1 MVRLQ
6 DCKSIDDE
14 TYKRMEDE
22 DQQWRKFQE
31 LEELKPISQL
41 GSYFPK
47 TSNSAPTMATS
58 SSISL
63 SSSDSGSGSVFDTSE
78 EKTNGTRLA
87 RLLIDGG
94 TYVLRKLLD
103 SVYPEPK
110 LLAKELKKNFVKFQ
124 NLKSKRVIID
134 HQWEKLFPPSGLP
147 DSKKFD
153 ITLLHLLIREVCY
166 LPAPLTGWHK
176 MPADND
182 QSLEANIARIKCFRN
197 ELCHSVSTSIPNEEF
212 EDKWNTIASSLEAI
226 KIGVYR
232 KKIQALKNDSID
244 HKTQKRVDEEVEK
257 WQQFQEPED
266 IKPISQLES
275 YFPDIQEPMFGRS
288 QELQEV
294 VEIIEGGTFRVVLIT
309 GGPGFG
315 KTTLAI
321 AVAHELVKSDDMRK
335 VLFCRLLSKKTFNEV
350 AIEMIHLCGK
360 SYAQPPEY
368 PDQWLKDWSRQMQMQ
383 VTFVLDNADD
393 ILESKQRSSF
403 LDILREMTQLS
414 EKKLTFV
421 ITSREQFKARDLLL
435 KEVVLS
441 SLSTDNAKEVLIS
454 RVTDEEIGKNLS
466 RTEELVKLCGRV
478 PLALCIVGSLLSDYT
493 EERLVNDLDKEP
505 MKLLDDGNESI
516 ERVIK
521 TSFDLLSQDKQD
533 SLVLMSIFPGSFDSD
548 AAVAVISRACSES
561 GTLPV
566 YVLRCLK
573 NSSLVEQPSPR
584 RHQLHPLIRAFGKKI
599 GQTNDPQIFA
609 GVEKLACAH
618 FICLLAQNAKI
629 FWSKDQCKK
638 AIDLFSKD
646 RHNFEH
652 FLQVY
657 AKVSESCDEETL
669 DNCKEFLQQ
678 DFLQNCMYLEKCLSP
693 SSYTDFL
700 EALLSRTD
708 PKIKPVRAAELLC
721 LRGHEKRKVGDKQN
735 DYQVDM
741 KDAYNLYSE
750 NSGKFETNTMSAV
763 FLLNSY
769 ADSISK
775 RGDPANNPKVKEI
788 NGNALELSKS
798 LEKGHPE
805 RAEALLLAGRFA
817 KRRREWSEAERRLQE
832 ALELFQNILG
842 THLSTVH
849 ALKEMADFYFS
860 DPTENELEKALTYYK
875 RALEMMKQLGMEN
888 NKAIIMILNNYGLC
902 SERQKGNFQ
911 EAEEGT
917 KYLERAYF
925 VADRELQPDHQWK
938 VKIKTHLALLYEK
951 DGKEE
956 DAIASMQEA
965 LKMCNRLNKPVK
977 YLGNKHRND
986 VTSFL
991 KRHKEYFPQ
1000 SKFPR

>member
-1 MVRLQ
+1 
-6 DCKSIDDE
+6 
-14 TYKRMEDE
+14 
-22 DQQWRKFQE
+22 
-31 LEELKPISQL
+31 
-41 GSYFPK
+41 
-47 TSNSAPTMATS
+47 MATS

-87 RLLIDGG
+87 RLIIDGG
-94 TYVLRKLLD
+94 TYVLRTLLD

-110 LLAKELKKNFVKFQ
+110 LLAKELNKNFVKFQ
-124 NLKSKRVIID
+124 NLKSKRVISD
-134 HQWEKLFPPSGLP
+134 HQWQNLFPPSGLP
-147 DSKKFD
+147 NSKQFD
-153 ITLLHLLIREVCY
+153 ITLLHLLIREICY

-176 MPADND
+176 MPADDD

-197 ELCHSVSTSIPNEEF
+197 ELCHSVSTGIPNEEF
-212 EDKWNTIASSLEAI
+212 EDKWNTLASSLEAI

-244 HKTQKRVDEEVEK
+244 HKTRKRVEEEVEK
-257 WQQFQEPED
+257 WQQFQELED
-266 IKPISQLES
+266 IKPISQLDS
-275 YFPDIQEPMFGRS
+275 YFPDILPHERMFGRS
-288 QELQEV
+288 QQLQEV
-294 VEIIEGGTFRVVLIT
+294 VKCIEGGTVSVVLIT

-315 KTTLAI
+315 KTTLAK
-321 AVAHELVKSDDMRK
+321 AAAHELAKSDDMRK
-335 VLFCRLLSKKTFNEV
+335 VLFCRLLSKKTFNKV

-360 SYAQPPEY
+360 SYAQTPKD
-368 PDQWLKDWSRQMQMQ
+368 PDQWLKDWSRQIQMQ

-393 ILESKQRSSF
+393 ILESEQRSSF

-421 ITSREQFKARDLLL
+421 ITSREQFQARDLLS

-441 SLSTDNAKEVLIS
+441 SLSTDQAKKVLIS
-454 RVTDEEIGKNLS
+454 RVSDKEIGENLSKTEEI
-466 RTEELVKLCGRV
+466 VKLCGRV

-493 EERLVNDLDKEP
+493 EERLVNDLEKEP
-505 MKLLDDGNESI
+505 MKLLDDGNESV
-516 ERVIK
+516 ERAIK
-521 TSFDLLSQDKQD
+521 TSFDLLSQEKQD

-561 GTLPV
+561 GSLPV

-584 RHQLHPLIRAFGKKI
+584 RYQLHPLIRAFGKKI
-599 GQTNDPQIFA
+599 GQANDPQIFV

-618 FICLLAQNAKI
+618 FIYLLAQNAKI

-657 AKVSESCDEETL
+657 AKAAEIRDEETL
-669 DNCKEFLQQ
+669 DNCKEFQH

-693 SSYTDFL
+693 SFYTDFL
-700 EALLSRTD
+700 EALLSYTD
-708 PKIKPVRAAELLC
+708 PKIEPVRAAELLC
-721 LRGHEKRKVGDKQN
+721 LRGQEKRKVGDKEN

-741 KDAYNLYSE
+741 KDAYNPYSE
-750 NSGKFETNTMSAV
+750 NSGKFETNTMSTV

-775 RGDPANNPKVKEI
+775 RGDPANNPEVKKV
-788 NGNALELSKS
+788 NGNALELSES

-817 KRRREWSEAERRLQE
+817 KRRREWPEAEKRLQE
-832 ALELFQNILG
+832 ALELFQEFLG

-860 DPTENELEKALTYYK
+860 DPTDNDLEKALAYYK

-888 NKAIIMILNNYGLC
+888 NKAIIMILKNYGVLLK
-902 SERQKGNFQ
+902 EKGNCQ
-911 EAEEGT
+911 EGT
-917 KYLERAYF
+917 KCLERGYF
-925 VADRELQPDHQWK
+925 VADRELKPDHMWK
-938 VKIKTHLALLYEK
+938 VMIKTHLALLHEK
-951 DGKEE
+951 NGKEE

-965 LKMCNRLNKPVK
+965 LEMCNRLKKPIK
-977 YLGNKHRND
+977 HLGNKHRND

>member
-1 MVRLQ
+1 
-6 DCKSIDDE
+6 
-14 TYKRMEDE
+14 
-22 DQQWRKFQE
+22 
-31 LEELKPISQL
+31 
-41 GSYFPK
+41 
-47 TSNSAPTMATS
+47 MATS
-58 SSISL
+58 SSIPL

-94 TYVLRKLLD
+94 THVLRKFLD
-103 SVYPEPK
+103 SVYPEPT
-110 LLAKELKKNFVKFQ
+110 LLANELKKNRTKFQ
-124 NLKSKRVIID
+124 TLKSKGKIFKE
-134 HQWEKLFPPSGLP
+134 QWEMLFPTSGLP
-147 DSKKFD
+147 DSKEFD
-153 ITLLHLLIREVCY
+153 ITLLHLLIRELCC
-166 LPAPLTGWHK
+166 LKAPRTGWRK
-176 MPADND
+176 MPADDD
-182 QSLEANIARIKCFRN
+182 QSMEANIARIKCFRN
-197 ELCHSVSTSIPNEEF
+197 ELFHSKSTSIPNKEF
-212 EDKWNTIASSLEAI
+212 EDKWNIIVSSLEAI

-244 HKTQKRVDEEVEK
+244 HKTHKRVEEEVEK
-257 WQQFQEPED
+257 WQQFQELED
-266 IKPISQLES
+266 IKPISELQS
-275 YFPDIQEPMFGRS
+275 YFPDILPHERMFGRS
-288 QELQEV
+288 QELEEV
-294 VEIIEGGTFRVVLIT
+294 VEIIEGGTFSVVLIT

-315 KTTLAI
+315 KTTLAK
-321 AVAHELVKSDDMRK
+321 AVAHELAKSENMRK

-350 AIEMIHLCGK
+350 AIEMIHSCGK

-368 PDQWLKDWSRQMQMQ
+368 PDQWLKDWSRQIPVQ

-421 ITSREQFKARDLLL
+421 ITSRERFKVRDLLL

-441 SLSTDNAKEVLIS
+441 SLSTDQAKEVLIS
-454 RVTDEEIGKNLS
+454 RVSDEEIGKNLS
-466 RTEELVKLCGRV
+466 KTEEIVELCGYI

-493 EERLVNDLDKEP
+493 EERLVKDLEKEP

-584 RHQLHPLIRAFGKKI
+584 RYQLHPLIRAFGKKI
-599 GQTNDPQIFA
+599 GQANDPQIFV
-609 GVEKLACAH
+609 GVEKQACAY
-618 FICLLAQNAKI
+618 FISLLAQNAKI

-657 AKVSESCDEETL
+657 AKAAEIRDEETL
-669 DNCKEFLQQ
+669 DNCKEFQH
-678 DFLQNCMYLEKCLSP
+678 DFLQNCLYLEKCTDCVCLSP
-693 SSYTDFL
+693 SSYSDFL
-700 EALLSRTD
+700 EALLSYTD
-708 PKIKPVRAAELLC
+708 SKIEPVRAAELLC
-721 LRGHEKRKVGDKQN
+721 LRGQEKRKVGDKEN
-735 DYQVDM
+735 DYRVDM
-741 KDAYNLYSE
+741 EEAYNLYSE
-750 NSGKFETNTMSAV
+750 NGGKFETNTMSAV

-775 RGDPANNPKVKEI
+775 RGDPANNTRVEEI
-788 NGNALELSKS
+788 NGNALELSES

-817 KRRREWSEAERRLQE
+817 KRTRERPEAEMRLQE
-832 ALELFQNILG
+832 ALKLFQNILG

-849 ALKEMADFYFS
+849 SLKEMADFYFS
-860 DPTENELEKALTYYK
+860 DPTENDLEKALTYYK

-902 SERQKGNFQ
+902 SKRQKGNFQ

-925 VADRELQPDHQWK
+925 VAERELEPDHMWK
-938 VKIKTHLALLYEK
+938 VRIKAHIALLYEK
-951 DGKEE
+951 NGKKE

-965 LKMCNRLNKPVK
+965 LEMCNRLNKRVK
-977 YLGNKHRND
+977 GLGNMHMKD
-986 VTSFL
+986 VDSFL

-1000 SKFPR
+1000 SKFSR

>member
-1 MVRLQ
+1 MSRFYPGSQFTVTRVKTNISPTRNLWELTVAMASSSSFSLSSCDSGSGSVYDTSEGKTDGTRLVRLQ
-6 DCKSIDDE
+6 DRKSEESIDHE
-14 TYKRMEDE
+14 TGKKVEDD
-22 DQQWRKFQE
+22 DQQWRKSQE

-41 GSYFPK
+41 DC
-47 TSNSAPTMATS
+47 N
-58 SSISL
+58 
-63 SSSDSGSGSVFDTSE
+63 
-78 EKTNGTRLA
+78 
-87 RLLIDGG
+87 
-94 TYVLRKLLD
+94 
-103 SVYPEPK
+103 
-110 LLAKELKKNFVKFQ
+110 
-124 NLKSKRVIID
+124 
-134 HQWEKLFPPSGLP
+134 
-147 DSKKFD
+147 
-153 ITLLHLLIREVCY
+153 
-166 LPAPLTGWHK
+166 
-176 MPADND
+176 
-182 QSLEANIARIKCFRN
+182 
-197 ELCHSVSTSIPNEEF
+197 
-212 EDKWNTIASSLEAI
+212 
-226 KIGVYR
+226 
-232 KKIQALKNDSID
+232 
-244 HKTQKRVDEEVEK
+244 
-257 WQQFQEPED
+257 
-266 IKPISQLES
+266 
-275 YFPDIQEPMFGRS
+275 FPDIPPQEPIFGRS
-288 QELQEV
+288 KELQKV
-294 VEIIEGGTFRVVLIT
+294 VDYIERGTISVVLIT

-321 AVAHELVKSDDMRK
+321 AVAHELAKSENVRK
-335 VLFCRLLSKKTFNEV
+335 VLFCRLLSKKTSNEA
-350 AIEMIHLCGK
+350 AIEMIHVCGK

-368 PDQWLKDWSRQMQMQ
+368 PDQWLTDWSRQIQMQ

-393 ILESKQRSSF
+393 ILESEQRSSF
-403 LDILREMTQLS
+403 LDILQEMTQLS

-421 ITSREQFKARDLLL
+421 ITSREQFKVRDLLL

-441 SLSTDNAKEVLIS
+441 SLSTDHAKEVLIS
-454 RVTDEEIGKNLS
+454 RVSDKEIGENLSKTEEI
-466 RTEELVKLCGRV
+466 VKLCGRV

-493 EERLVNDLDKEP
+493 EERLVNDLEKEP

-521 TSFDLLSQDKQD
+521 TSFDLLSKDKQD

-573 NSSLVEQPSPR
+573 NSSLVEQLSPR
-584 RHQLHPLIRAFGKKI
+584 RYQLHPLIRAFGKKI
-599 GQTNDPQIFA
+599 GQANDPQILV

-646 RHNFEH
+646 GHNFEH

-657 AKVSESCDEETL
+657 AKAAEIRDEETL
-669 DNCKEFLQQ
+669 DNCKEFQH

-700 EALLSRTD
+700 EALLSCTD
-708 PKIKPVRAAELLC
+708 PKIEPVRAAELLC
-721 LRGHEKRKVGDKQN
+721 LRGQEKRKVGDKEN

-775 RGDPANNPKVKEI
+775 RGDPANNTRVEEI
-788 NGNALELSKS
+788 NGNALELSES

-817 KRRREWSEAERRLQE
+817 KRRREWPEAERRLQE

-860 DPTENELEKALTYYK
+860 DPTDNDLEKALAYYK

-888 NKAIIMILNNYGLC
+888 NKAIIMILKNYGVLLK
-902 SERQKGNFQ
+902 EKGNFQ
-911 EAEEGT
+911 EGT
-917 KYLERAYF
+917 KCLERGYF
-925 VADRELQPDHQWK
+925 VADRELKPDHMWK
-938 VKIKTHLALLYEK
+938 VMIKTHLALLHENN
-951 DGKEE
+951 GKEE
-956 DAIASMQEA
+956 DAIESMQEA
-965 LKMCNRLNKPVK
+965 LEMCNRLKKPIK
-977 YLGNKHRND
+977 HLGIKHSND
-986 VTSFL
+986 VISFV
-991 KRHKEYFPQ
+991 KRHKKDFPK
-1000 SKFPR
+1000 SKFPF

>member
-1 MVRLQ
+1 M
-6 DCKSIDDE
+6 
-14 TYKRMEDE
+14 
-22 DQQWRKFQE
+22 
-31 LEELKPISQL
+31 
-41 GSYFPK
+41 
-47 TSNSAPTMATS
+47 
-58 SSISL
+58 
-63 SSSDSGSGSVFDTSE
+63 
-78 EKTNGTRLA
+78 A

-94 TYVLRKLLD
+94 TCVLRKLLD

-110 LLAKELKKNFVKFQ
+110 LLAKELMKNFVKFQ
-124 NLKSKRVIID
+124 NLKSKRVIFD

-176 MPADND
+176 MPADDD
-182 QSLEANIARIKCFRN
+182 QSLEANIAKIKCFRN
-197 ELCHSVSTSIPNEEF
+197 ELCHSVSTGIPNEEF

-244 HKTQKRVDEEVEK
+244 HETHKRVDEEVEK
-257 WQQFQEPED
+257 WQQFQELED

-294 VEIIEGGTFRVVLIT
+294 VEIIEGGTFPVVLIT

-350 AIEMIHLCGK
+350 AIEMIHSCGK

-368 PDQWLKDWSRQMQMQ
+368 PDQWLKDWSRQIQMQ

-414 EKKLTFV
+414 KKKLTFV
-421 ITSREQFKARDLLL
+421 ITSREQFKVRDLLL

-454 RVTDEEIGKNLS
+454 RVSDEEIGKNLS
-466 RTEELVKLCGRV
+466 KTEEIVELCGYI

-493 EERLVNDLDKEP
+493 EERLVKDLEKEP

-521 TSFDLLSQDKQD
+521 TSFDLLSKDKQD

-573 NSSLVEQPSPR
+573 NSSLVEQLSPR
-584 RHQLHPLIRAFGKKI
+584 RYQLHPLIRAFGKKI
-599 GQTNDPQIFA
+599 GQAIDPQTLV

-618 FICLLAQNAKI
+618 FIYLLAQNAKI

-646 RHNFEH
+646 GHNFEH

-657 AKVSESCDEETL
+657 AKAAEIRDEETL
-669 DNCKEFLQQ
+669 DNCKEFQH
-678 DFLQNCMYLEKCLSP
+678 DFLQNCLYLEKCLSP

-700 EALLSRTD
+700 EALLSYTD
-708 PKIKPVRAAELLC
+708 SKIEPVRAAELLC
-721 LRGHEKRKVGDKQN
+721 LRGQEKRKVGDKEN

-741 KDAYNLYSE
+741 EDAYNLYFE

-775 RGDPANNPKVKEI
+775 RGDPADNTRVEEI
-788 NGNALELSKS
+788 NGNALELSES

-817 KRRREWSEAERRLQE
+817 KRRREWPEAEKRLQE
-832 ALELFQNILG
+832 ALKLFQNILG

-860 DPTENELEKALTYYK
+860 DPTDNDLEKALAYYK

-888 NKAIIMILNNYGLC
+888 NKAIIMILKNYGVLLK
-902 SERQKGNFQ
+902 EKGNFQ
-911 EAEEGT
+911 EGT
-917 KYLERAYF
+917 KCLERGYF
-925 VADRELQPDHQWK
+925 VADRELKPDHMWK
-938 VKIKTHLALLYEK
+938 VMIKTHLALLHEK
-951 DGKEE
+951 NGKEE

-965 LKMCNRLNKPVK
+965 LEMCNRLKKPIK
-977 YLGNKHRND
+977 HLGIKHSND
-986 VTSFL
+986 VISFV
-991 KRHKEYFPQ
+991 KRHKKDFPK
-1000 SKFPR
+1000 SKFPF

>member
-1 MVRLQ
+1 
-6 DCKSIDDE
+6 
-14 TYKRMEDE
+14 
-22 DQQWRKFQE
+22 
-31 LEELKPISQL
+31 
-41 GSYFPK
+41 
-47 TSNSAPTMATS
+47 MATS
-58 SSISL
+58 SSIPL

-94 TYVLRKLLD
+94 THVLRKFLD
-103 SVYPEPK
+103 SVYPEPT
-110 LLAKELKKNFVKFQ
+110 LLANELKKNRTKFQ
-124 NLKSKRVIID
+124 TLKSKGVIFKE
-134 HQWEKLFPPSGLP
+134 QWEMLFPTSGLP
-147 DSKKFD
+147 DSKEFD
-153 ITLLHLLIREVCY
+153 ITLLHLLIRELCC
-166 LPAPLTGWHK
+166 LKAPRTGWHK
-176 MPADND
+176 IPADDD
-182 QSLEANIARIKCFRN
+182 QSMEANIARIKCFRN
-197 ELCHSVSTSIPNEEF
+197 ELFHSKSTSIPNNEF
-212 EDKWNTIASSLEAI
+212 EDKWNIIVSSLEAI

-288 QELQEV
+288 EELQEV
-294 VEIIEGGTFRVVLIT
+294 VEIIEGGTFPVVLIT

-350 AIEMIHLCGK
+350 AIEMIHSCGK
-360 SYAQPPEY
+360 SYAQPPEH
-368 PDQWLKDWSRQMQMQ
+368 PDQWLKDWSRQIQMQ

-414 EKKLTFV
+414 KKKLTFV
-421 ITSREQFKARDLLL
+421 ITSRERFKVRDLLL
-435 KEVVLS
+435 KDVVLS
-441 SLSTDNAKEVLIS
+441 SLSTGQAKEVLIS
-454 RVTDEEIGKNLS
+454 RVSDEEIVKNLS
-466 RTEELVKLCGRV
+466 RTEEIVQLCGRV

-493 EERLVNDLDKEP
+493 EERLVNDLEKEP

-521 TSFDLLSQDKQD
+521 TSVDLLSQDKQD

-548 AAVAVISRACSES
+548 AAVAVISRACSDS
-561 GTLPV
+561 GILPV
-566 YVLRCLK
+566 YVLHCLK
-573 NSSLVEQPSPR
+573 SNSLVEQLSPR
-584 RHQLHPLIRAFGKKI
+584 RYQLHPLIRAFGKKI
-599 GQTNDPQIFA
+599 GQANDPQIFV
-609 GVEKLACAH
+609 GVEKQACAH
-618 FICLLAQNAKI
+618 FISLLAQNAKI

-657 AKVSESCDEETL
+657 AKAAEIRDEETL
-669 DNCKEFLQQ
+669 DNCKEFQH

-700 EALLSRTD
+700 EALWSCTD
-708 PKIKPVRAAELLC
+708 PKIEPVRAAELLC
-721 LRGHEKRKVGDKQN
+721 LRGQEKRKVGDKEN

-750 NSGKFETNTMSAV
+750 NGGKFETNTMSAV

-775 RGDPANNPKVKEI
+775 RGDPANNTRVEEI
-788 NGNALELSKS
+788 NGNALELSES

-817 KRRREWSEAERRLQE
+817 KRRREWPEAEKRLQE
-832 ALELFQNILG
+832 ALKLFQNILG

-925 VADRELQPDHQWK
+925 VAERELQPDHMWK
-938 VKIKTHLALLYEK
+938 VRIKAHIALLYEK
-951 DGKEE
+951 NGKKE

-965 LKMCNRLNKPVK
+965 LEMCNRLNKRVK
-977 YLGNKHRND
+977 GLGNMHMKD
-986 VTSFL
+986 VDSFL

>member
-1 MVRLQ
+1 M
-6 DCKSIDDE
+6 
-14 TYKRMEDE
+14 
-22 DQQWRKFQE
+22 
-31 LEELKPISQL
+31 
-41 GSYFPK
+41 
-47 TSNSAPTMATS
+47 TSLSWS
-58 SSISL
+58 LL

-87 RLLIDGG
+87 RLLVDGG
-94 TYVLRKLLD
+94 THVLRKFLD
-103 SVYPEPK
+103 CVYPEPT
-110 LLAKELKKNFVKFQ
+110 LLANELKKNRTKFQ
-124 NLKSKRVIID
+124 TLKSKGVIFKE
-134 HQWEKLFPPSGLP
+134 QWEMLFPTSGLP
-147 DSKKFD
+147 DSKEFD
-153 ITLLHLLIREVCY
+153 ITLLHLLIRELCC
-166 LPAPLTGWHK
+166 LKAPRTGWHK
-176 MPADND
+176 MPADDD

-244 HKTQKRVDEEVEK
+244 HKTHKRVEEEVEK
-257 WQQFQEPED
+257 WQQFQELED

-275 YFPDIQEPMFGRS
+275 YFPDIQETMFGRS

-294 VEIIEGGTFRVVLIT
+294 VEIIEGGTFPVVLIT

-350 AIEMIHLCGK
+350 AIEMIHSCGK

-414 EKKLTFV
+414 KKKLTFV
-421 ITSREQFKARDLLL
+421 ITSRERFKVRDLLS

-441 SLSTDNAKEVLIS
+441 SLSTDQAKEVLIS
-454 RVTDEEIGKNLS
+454 RVSDKEIGENLS
-466 RTEELVKLCGRV
+466 RTEEIVKLCGRV

-493 EERLVNDLDKEP
+493 EERLVDDLEKEP

-521 TSFDLLSQDKQD
+521 TSFDLLSKDKQD
-533 SLVLMSIFPGSFDSD
+533 ALVLMSIFPGSFDSE
-548 AAVAVISRACSES
+548 AAVAVISETCSKS

-566 YVLRCLK
+566 SVLRCLK
-573 NSSLVEQPSPR
+573 RSSLVEQPSSR
-584 RHQLHPLIRAFGKKI
+584 RYQLHPLIRAFG
-599 GQTNDPQIFA
+599 QANDPQA
-609 GVEKLACAH
+609 LVGAEKLACSH
-618 FICLLAQNAKI
+618 FISLLVQNARK
-629 FWSKDQCKK
+629 FWSKDQCKA
-638 AIDLFSKD
+638 AIDLFSED
-646 RHNFEH
+646 RHNFEY

-657 AKVSESCDEETL
+657 AKSGETSEC
-669 DNCKEFLQQ
+669 CKEVQN
-678 DFLQNCMYLEKCLSP
+678 DFLQNCMYLEKCVSP
-693 SSYTDFL
+693 SFYTDFL
-700 EALLSRTD
+700 ERLVSFTE
-708 PKIKPVRAAELLC
+708 PKAQPVRRAELLC
-721 LRGHEKRKVGDKQN
+721 LRGHEKRKVGDMEN
-735 DYQVDM
+735 DFRVDI

-775 RGDPANNPKVKEI
+775 RGDPANNTKVEEI
-788 NGNALELSKS
+788 NGNALELSES

-805 RAEALLLAGRFA
+805 RAEALLLAARFA
-817 KRRREWSEAERRLQE
+817 KRAGKRSEAEMKLQE
-832 ALELFQNILG
+832 ALTLFQDFLG

-860 DPTENELEKALTYYK
+860 NLTENDLEQALKYYNL
-875 RALEMMKQLGMEN
+875 ALDMMKQLGMEN
-888 NKAIIMILNNYGLC
+888 NKANIMTLKNYGIC
-902 SERQKGNFQ
+902 FRKKGNFK
-911 EAEEGT
+911 EGT
-917 KYLERAYF
+917 KYLQRACF
-925 VADRELQPDHQWK
+925 VADRELQPDHNWK
-938 VKIKTHLALLYEK
+938 VMIKTHLALLHEK
-951 DGKEE
+951 NGKEE
-956 DAIASMQEA
+956 EAIASMQEA
-965 LKMCNRLNKPVK
+965 VEICDRLKKPVNRL
-977 YLGNKHRND
+977 GREHSDD
-986 VTSFL
+986 VISFL
-991 KRHKEYFPQ
+991 MRHKKDFPK
-1000 SKFPR
+1000 SKFPHLSLPC

>member
-1 MVRLQ
+1 
-6 DCKSIDDE
+6 
-14 TYKRMEDE
+14 
-22 DQQWRKFQE
+22 
-31 LEELKPISQL
+31 
-41 GSYFPK
+41 
-47 TSNSAPTMATS
+47 MATS
-58 SSISL
+58 SSIS
-63 SSSDSGSGSVFDTSE
+63 SPSSDSGLGSVFDTSE

-103 SVYPEPK
+103 SVYPEPN

-124 NLKSKRVIID
+124 NLKSKRVIFD

-147 DSKKFD
+147 DSKEFD

-176 MPADND
+176 MPADDD
-182 QSLEANIARIKCFRN
+182 QSLGANIARIKCFRN
-197 ELCHSVSTSIPNEEF
+197 ELCHSVSTSIPSEEF

-244 HKTQKRVDEEVEK
+244 HKTYKRVEEEVEK
-257 WQQFQEPED
+257 WQQFQELED
-266 IKPISQLES
+266 IKAISQLES

-294 VEIIEGGTFRVVLIT
+294 VEIIEGGTFSVVLIT

-315 KTTLAI
+315 KTTLAK
-321 AVAHELVKSDDMRK
+321 AVAHELAKSDDMRK

-350 AIEMIHLCGK
+350 AIEMIHSCGK

-368 PDQWLKDWSRQMQMQ
+368 PDQWLKDWSRQIQMQ

-421 ITSREQFKARDLLL
+421 ITSREKFKVRDLLL

-441 SLSTDNAKEVLIS
+441 SLSTDQAKEVLIS
-454 RVTDEEIGKNLS
+454 RVSDEEIGKNLS
-466 RTEELVKLCGRV
+466 RTEEIVKLCGCV

-493 EERLVNDLDKEP
+493 EERLVNDLEKEP
-505 MKLLDDGNESI
+505 MKLLDDGNESV

-521 TSFDLLSQDKQD
+521 TSFDLLSQDKKD

-584 RHQLHPLIRAFGKKI
+584 RYQLHPLIRAFGKKI
-599 GQTNDPQIFA
+599 GQANDPQVLVGA
-609 GVEKLACAH
+609 EKRACAH

-646 RHNFEH
+646 GHNFEH

-657 AKVSESCDEETL
+657 AKAAEIRDEETL
-669 DNCKEFLQQ
+669 DNCKEFQH

-700 EALLSRTD
+700 EALLSYTD
-708 PKIKPVRAAELLC
+708 PKIQPVRAAELLC
-721 LRGHEKRKVGDKQN
+721 LRGQEKRKVGDKEN
-735 DYQVDM
+735 DYRVDM
-741 KDAYNLYSE
+741 EEAYNLYSE

-775 RGDPANNPKVKEI
+775 RGDPANNPKVEEI

-817 KRRREWSEAERRLQE
+817 KRRREWPEAEMRLQE

-860 DPTENELEKALTYYK
+860 DPTENDLEKALTYYK

-888 NKAIIMILNNYGLC
+888 NKAIIMILKNYGIC
-902 SERQKGNFQ
+902 SVRQKGNVQ
-911 EAEEGT
+911 EGI
-917 KYLERAYF
+917 KYLERASF
-925 VADRELQPDHQWK
+925 VANRELQLDHMWK
-938 VKIKTHLALLYEK
+938 VQIETNLALLYEK
-951 DGKEE
+951 NGNDKE
-956 DAIASMQEA
+956 AIVSMQEV
-965 LKMCNRLNKPVK
+965 LEMCNRLKKPVK
-977 YLGNKHRND
+977 YLGNKHSND
-986 VTSFL
+986 VISFL

>member
-1 MVRLQ
+1 
-6 DCKSIDDE
+6 
-14 TYKRMEDE
+14 
-22 DQQWRKFQE
+22 
-31 LEELKPISQL
+31 
-41 GSYFPK
+41 
-47 TSNSAPTMATS
+47 MATS

-94 TYVLRKLLD
+94 TCVLRKLLD

-124 NLKSKRVIID
+124 NLKSKRVIFD

-147 DSKKFD
+147 VSKEFD

-176 MPADND
+176 MPADDD

-244 HKTQKRVDEEVEK
+244 HKTHKRVEEEVEK
-257 WQQFQEPED
+257 WQQFQELED

-288 QELQEV
+288 QQLQEV
-294 VEIIEGGTFRVVLIT
+294 VEIIEDGTFSVVLIT

-315 KTTLAI
+315 KTTLAK
-321 AVAHELVKSDDMRK
+321 AVAHELAKSDDMRK

-350 AIEMIHLCGK
+350 AIEMIHSCGK

-414 EKKLTFV
+414 KKKLTFV
-421 ITSREQFKARDLLL
+421 ITSRERFKVRDLLS

-441 SLSTDNAKEVLIS
+441 SLSTGQAKEVLIS
-454 RVTDEEIGKNLS
+454 RVSDEEIGKNLS
-466 RTEELVKLCGRV
+466 RTEEIVQLCGRV

-493 EERLVNDLDKEP
+493 EERLVNDLEKEP

-521 TSFDLLSQDKQD
+521 TSADLLSQDKQD

-561 GTLPV
+561 GILPV
-566 YVLRCLK
+566 YVLHCLK
-573 NSSLVEQPSPR
+573 SNSLVEQLSPR
-584 RHQLHPLIRAFGKKI
+584 RYQLHPLIRAFGKKI
-599 GQTNDPQIFA
+599 GRANDPQIFV
-609 GVEKLACAH
+609 GVEKQACAH
-618 FICLLAQNAKI
+618 FISLLAQNAKI

-646 RHNFEH
+646 KHNFEH

-657 AKVSESCDEETL
+657 AKAAEIRDEETL
-669 DNCKEFLQQ
+669 DNCKEFQH
-678 DFLQNCMYLEKCLSP
+678 DFLQNCLYLEKCLSP

-700 EALLSRTD
+700 EALLSYTD
-708 PKIKPVRAAELLC
+708 SKIEPVRAAELLC
-721 LRGHEKRKVGDKQN
+721 LRGQEKRKVGDKEN
-735 DYQVDM
+735 DYRVDM
-741 KDAYNLYSE
+741 EDAYNLYSE

-775 RGDPANNPKVKEI
+775 RGDPANNTRVEEI
-788 NGNALELSKS
+788 NGNALELSES

-817 KRRREWSEAERRLQE
+817 KRTGKRPEAERRLQE
-832 ALELFQNILG
+832 ALELFQEFLG
-842 THLSTVH
+842 AHLSTVH

-860 DPTENELEKALTYYK
+860 GPTDNDLEKALAYYK

-902 SERQKGNFQ
+902 SKRQKGNFQ

-925 VADRELQPDHQWK
+925 VAERELQPDHMWK
-938 VKIKTHLALLYEK
+938 VRIKAHIALLYEK
-951 DGKEE
+951 NGKKE

-965 LKMCNRLNKPVK
+965 LEMCNRLNKRVK
-977 YLGNKHRND
+977 GLGHMHMKD
-986 VTSFL
+986 VDSFL
-991 KRHKEYFPQ
+991 KRHEEYFPQ

>member
-1 MVRLQ
+1 
-6 DCKSIDDE
+6 
-14 TYKRMEDE
+14 
-22 DQQWRKFQE
+22 
-31 LEELKPISQL
+31 
-41 GSYFPK
+41 
-47 TSNSAPTMATS
+47 MATS

-94 TYVLRKLLD
+94 THLLRKLLD

-110 LLAKELKKNFVKFQ
+110 LLAKALKKNPAKFQ
-124 NLKSKRVIID
+124 NLKSKRVIFD

-147 DSKKFD
+147 DSKEFD
-153 ITLLHLLIREVCY
+153 ISLLHLLIREVCY
-166 LPAPLTGWHK
+166 LPVPLTGWHK
-176 MPADND
+176 MPADDD

-197 ELCHSVSTSIPNEEF
+197 ELCHSVSTSIPDEEF
-212 EDKWNTIASSLEAI
+212 EDKWNAITSSLEAI
-226 KIGVYR
+226 EIGVYR
-232 KKIQALKNDSID
+232 KKIQALKNDLID
-244 HKTQKRVDEEVEK
+244 HKTHKRVEEEVEK
-257 WQQFQEPED
+257 WLKFQELED
-266 IKPISQLES
+266 VKPITQLES

-288 QELQEV
+288 EELQTV
-294 VEIIEGGTFRVVLIT
+294 VESIESGTISLVLIT

-315 KTTLAI
+315 KTTLAKV
-321 AVAHELVKSDDMRK
+321 VAHELAKSDDMRK

-350 AIEMIHLCGK
+350 AIEMIHSCGK

-368 PDQWLKDWSRQMQMQ
+368 PDQWLKDWSRQIQMQ

-393 ILESKQRSSF
+393 ILESEQRSSF
-403 LDILREMTQLS
+403 LDVLREMTQLS
-414 EKKLTFV
+414 KKKLTFV
-421 ITSREQFKARDLLL
+421 ITSREQFKVRDLLL

-441 SLSTDNAKEVLIS
+441 SLSKDQAKEVLIS
-454 RVTDEEIGKNLS
+454 RVSDEEIGKNLS
-466 RTEELVKLCGRV
+466 RTEEIVKLCGQV

-493 EERLVNDLDKEP
+493 EERLVNDLEKEP

-573 NSSLVEQPSPR
+573 NSSLVEQVSPR
-584 RHQLHPLIRAFGKKI
+584 RYQLHPLIRAFG
-599 GQTNDPQIFA
+599 QANDPQIFV

-618 FICLLAQNAKI
+618 FIYLLAQNAKI

-646 RHNFEH
+646 RHNFEY

-657 AKVSESCDEETL
+657 AKAAKIRDEETL
-669 DNCKEFLQQ
+669 DNCKEFQH

-700 EALLSRTD
+700 EALLSYTD
-708 PKIKPVRAAELLC
+708 PKTEPVRAAELLC
-721 LRGHEKRKVGDKQN
+721 LRGQEKRKVGDREN

-769 ADSISK
+769 ADAISK
-775 RGDPANNPKVKEI
+775 RGDPANNPKVKEV

-798 LEKGHPE
+798 SERGHPE
-805 RAEALLLAGRFA
+805 RGEAFLLAGRFA
-817 KRRREWSEAERRLQE
+817 KRRREWSEAESKLQE
-832 ALELFQNILG
+832 ALELFQDILG
-842 THLSTVH
+842 AHLNTVR

-888 NKAIIMILNNYGLC
+888 NKAIIMILNNYGIC
-902 SERQKGNFQ
+902 SERLRQKGNFQ

-917 KYLERAYF
+917 KHLERAYF
-925 VADRELQPDHQWK
+925 IADRELQTDHMQK

-951 DGKEE
+951 KGKEE

-965 LKMCNRLNKPVK
+965 LKMCNRLKKPVR
-977 YLGNKHRND
+977 YLGNKHKDD
-986 VTSFL
+986 VISFL
-991 KRHKEYFPQ
+991 NRHKEYFPQ

>member
-1 MVRLQ
+1 
-6 DCKSIDDE
+6 
-14 TYKRMEDE
+14 
-22 DQQWRKFQE
+22 
-31 LEELKPISQL
+31 
-41 GSYFPK
+41 
-47 TSNSAPTMATS
+47 MATS

-124 NLKSKRVIID
+124 NLKSKRVIFD

-166 LPAPLTGWHK
+166 LPVPLTGWHK
-176 MPADND
+176 MPADDD

-244 HKTQKRVDEEVEK
+244 HKTHKRVEEEVEK
-257 WQQFQEPED
+257 WQQFQELED

-275 YFPDIQEPMFGRS
+275 YFPDILPHEPMFGRS

-294 VEIIEGGTFRVVLIT
+294 VEIIEGGTFSVVLIT

-315 KTTLAI
+315 KTTLAK
-321 AVAHELVKSDDMRK
+321 AVAHELAKSETMRK

-350 AIEMIHLCGK
+350 AIEMIHSCGK

-368 PDQWLKDWSRQMQMQ
+368 PDQWLKDWSRQIPVQ

-403 LDILREMTQLS
+403 LDILQEMTQLS

-441 SLSTDNAKEVLIS
+441 SLSTDHAKEVLIS
-454 RVTDEEIGKNLS
+454 RVSDKEIGKNLS
-466 RTEELVKLCGRV
+466 KTEEIVKLCGHV

-493 EERLVNDLDKEP
+493 EERLVNDLEKEP

-584 RHQLHPLIRAFGKKI
+584 RYQLHPLIRAFGKKI
-599 GQTNDPQIFA
+599 GQANDPQIFA

-618 FICLLAQNAKI
+618 FIYLLAQNAKI

-657 AKVSESCDEETL
+657 AKAAEIRDEETL
-669 DNCKEFLQQ
+669 DNCKEFQH
-678 DFLQNCMYLEKCLSP
+678 DFLLNCMYLEKCLSP

-700 EALLSRTD
+700 EALLSCTD
-708 PKIKPVRAAELLC
+708 PKIEPVRAAELLC

-775 RGDPANNPKVKEI
+775 RGDPANNTKVEEI

-817 KRRREWSEAERRLQE
+817 KRRREWPEAERRLQE
-832 ALELFQNILG
+832 ALKLFQNILG

-860 DPTENELEKALTYYK
+860 DPTDNDLEKALTYYK

-888 NKAIIMILNNYGLC
+888 NKAIIMILKNYGVLLK
-902 SERQKGNFQ
+902 EKGNFQ
-911 EAEEGT
+911 EGT

-925 VADRELQPDHQWK
+925 VADRELKPDHMWK
-938 VKIKTHLALLYEK
+938 VMIKTHLALLHEK
-951 DGKEE
+951 NGKEE

-965 LKMCNRLNKPVK
+965 LEMCNRLKKPIK
-977 YLGNKHRND
+977 HLGIKHSND
-986 VTSFL
+986 VISFV
-991 KRHKEYFPQ
+991 KRHKKDFPK
-1000 SKFPR
+1000 SKFPF

>member
-1 MVRLQ
+1 
-6 DCKSIDDE
+6 
-14 TYKRMEDE
+14 
-22 DQQWRKFQE
+22 
-31 LEELKPISQL
+31 
-41 GSYFPK
+41 
-47 TSNSAPTMATS
+47 MATS
-58 SSISL
+58 SSIPL

-94 TYVLRKLLD
+94 THVLRKFLD
-103 SVYPEPK
+103 SVYPEPT
-110 LLAKELKKNFVKFQ
+110 LLANELKKNRTKFQ
-124 NLKSKRVIID
+124 TLKSKGVIFKE
-134 HQWEKLFPPSGLP
+134 QWEMLFPTSGLP
-147 DSKKFD
+147 DSKEFD
-153 ITLLHLLIREVCY
+153 ITLLHLLIRELCC
-166 LPAPLTGWHK
+166 LKAPRTGWLK
-176 MPADND
+176 MPADDD

-197 ELCHSVSTSIPNEEF
+197 ELCHSVSTSIPNDEF
-212 EDKWNTIASSLEAI
+212 EDKWNTITSSLEAI

-244 HKTQKRVDEEVEK
+244 HETHKRVDEEVEK

-294 VEIIEGGTFRVVLIT
+294 VEIIEGGTFPVVLIT

-368 PDQWLKDWSRQMQMQ
+368 PDQWLKDWSRQIQMQ

-414 EKKLTFV
+414 KKKLTFV
-421 ITSREQFKARDLLL
+421 ITSRERFKVRDLLL

-441 SLSTDNAKEVLIS
+441 SLSTGQAKEVLIS
-454 RVTDEEIGKNLS
+454 RVSDEEIVKNLS
-466 RTEELVKLCGRV
+466 RTEEIVQLCGRV

-493 EERLVNDLDKEP
+493 EERLVNDLEKEP

-521 TSFDLLSQDKQD
+521 TSVDLLSQDKQD

-548 AAVAVISRACSES
+548 AAVAVISRACSDS
-561 GTLPV
+561 GILPV
-566 YVLRCLK
+566 YVLHCLK
-573 NSSLVEQPSPR
+573 SNSLVEQLSPR
-584 RHQLHPLIRAFGKKI
+584 RYQLHPLIRAFGKKI
-599 GQTNDPQIFA
+599 GQANDPQIFVGA
-609 GVEKLACAH
+609 EKQACAH
-618 FICLLAQNAKI
+618 FISLLAQNAKI

-657 AKVSESCDEETL
+657 AKAAEIRDEETL
-669 DNCKEFLQQ
+669 DNCKEFQH

-700 EALLSRTD
+700 EALLSCTD
-708 PKIKPVRAAELLC
+708 PKIEPVRAAELLC
-721 LRGHEKRKVGDKQN
+721 LRGQEKRKVGDKEN
-735 DYQVDM
+735 DYRVDM
-741 KDAYNLYSE
+741 EEAYNLYSE
-750 NSGKFETNTMSAV
+750 NGGKFETNTMSAV

-775 RGDPANNPKVKEI
+775 RGDPANNPKVEEI
-788 NGNALELSKS
+788 NGNALELSES

-817 KRRREWSEAERRLQE
+817 KRRREWPEAERRLQE

-925 VADRELQPDHQWK
+925 VAERELQPDHMWK
-938 VKIKTHLALLYEK
+938 VRIKAHIALLYEK
-951 DGKEE
+951 NGKKE

-965 LKMCNRLNKPVK
+965 LEMCNRLNKRVK
-977 YLGNKHRND
+977 GLGNMHMKD
-986 VTSFL
+986 VDSFL

>member
-1 MVRLQ
+1 
-6 DCKSIDDE
+6 
-14 TYKRMEDE
+14 
-22 DQQWRKFQE
+22 
-31 LEELKPISQL
+31 
-41 GSYFPK
+41 
-47 TSNSAPTMATS
+47 MARS
-58 SSISL
+58 SSSLL
-63 SSSDSGSGSVFDTSE
+63 SSSDSGSASGSVFDTSE

-94 TYVLRKLLD
+94 TRALRKFLD
-103 SVYPEPK
+103 SVYPEPT
-110 LLAKELKKNFVKFQ
+110 LLAKELKKNARKFR
-124 NLKSKRVIID
+124 NLKSKRVIFD

-153 ITLLHLLIREVCY
+153 ITLLHLLIREICY
-166 LPAPLTGWHK
+166 LPEPLTGWHK
-176 MPADND
+176 MPANHD
-182 QSLEANIARIKCFRN
+182 QSLEANITRIKYFRN
-197 ELCHSVSTSIPNEEF
+197 EQCHGASTSIPNEEF

-226 KIGVYR
+226 EISVHR
-232 KKIQALKNDSID
+232 KNIRSSIQDLKDDSID
-244 HKTQKRVDEEVEK
+244 HETRKRVEEEVEK
-257 WQQFQEPED
+257 WRQFQELED
-266 IKPISQLES
+266 IKRFSQLES
-275 YFPDIQEPMFGRS
+275 YFPDTLPQEPMFGRS

-294 VEIIEGGTFRVVLIT
+294 VDCIESGTISVMLIT
-309 GGPGFG
+309 GAPGFG
-315 KTTLAI
+315 KTTLAK
-321 AVAHELVKSDDMRK
+321 AVAHELEKSENRRS
-335 VLFCRLLSKKTFNEV
+335 VLFCRLLSKNTLNEV
-350 AIEMIHLCGK
+350 AIEMIHVCGK
-360 SYAQPPEY
+360 SYAQPPEN
-368 PDQWLKDWSRQMQMQ
+368 PEHWLKDWSRQIETQ

-421 ITSREQFKARDLLL
+421 ITSRKQFKARGLLL

-441 SLSTDNAKEVLIS
+441 SLSTDQAKEVLIS
-454 RVTDEEIGKNLS
+454 RVSNQEIGKKLS
-466 RTEELVKLCGRV
+466 RTEEIVKLCGYV
-478 PLALCIVGSLLSDYT
+478 PLALCIAGSLLSDYP
-493 EERLVNDLDKEP
+493 EEMLVKDLEKEP

-516 ERVIK
+516 ESVIK
-521 TSFDLLSQDKQD
+521 TSFDLLSIDQQDA
-533 SLVLMSIFPGSFDSD
+533 LVLMSMFPGSFNCD
-548 AAVAVISRACSES
+548 AAVAVISKVCSES
-561 GTLPV
+561 RNPPFSIL
-566 YVLRCLK
+566 LSLK
-573 NSSLVEQPSPR
+573 RSSLVEEPSPR
-584 RHQLHPLIRAFGKKI
+584 RYQLHPLIRAFG
-599 GQTNDPQIFA
+599 QANDPRQVLVGA
-609 GVEKLACAH
+609 EKLACAH
-618 FICLLAQNAKI
+618 FISLLAQNAKI

-657 AKVSESCDEETL
+657 AKAAEIRDEETL
-669 DNCKEFLQQ
+669 DNCKEFQH

-708 PKIKPVRAAELLC
+708 PQFKPVRAAELLC
-721 LRGHEKRKVGDKQN
+721 LRGHEKRKVGDKEN

-775 RGDPANNPKVKEI
+775 RGDPANNTRVEEI
-788 NGNALELSKS
+788 NGNALELSES

-817 KRRREWSEAERRLQE
+817 KRRREWPEAERRLQE

-860 DPTENELEKALTYYK
+860 GLTANDLEKALAYYNL
-875 RALEMMKQLGMEN
+875 ALDMMKQLGMED
-888 NKAIIMILNNYGLC
+888 NKANIMILKNYGIC
-902 SERQKGNFQ
+902 CRKKGNFQ
-911 EAEEGT
+911 EGT
-917 KYLERAYF
+917 KYLERASF
-925 VADRELQPDHQWK
+925 VADRELLADHNWK
-938 VKIKTHLALLYEK
+938 VLIKTHLALLHEEN
-951 DGKEE
+951 GKEE
-956 DAIASMQEA
+956 EAIVSMREA
-965 LKMCNRLNKPVK
+965 LEMCNRLKKPVNR
-977 YLGNKHRND
+977 LGNKHSND
-986 VTSFL
+986 VISFL
-991 KRHKEYFPQ
+991 NRHEEYFPQ